1 MGSTYSQRKEM
12 GPLKGDLSQLPWTP
26 LLAWDESSPD
36 PLPLSPLTREGYL
49 VLARLAGSCS

>member
-1 MGSTYSQRKEM
+1 MGSTYSQRKES
-12 GPLKGDLSQLPWTP
+12 GPPKGDLSLLPRTP

-49 VLARLAGSCS
+49 VLAKLADSCS